1 LFQHR
6 GEGYPI
12 IDHAATLYRTL
23 FENTGTATVLI
34 EEDMTISLV
43 NSELSRISGL
53 GKEMVENRMKF
64 PDLIAGPDRETVIRN
79 HRLRRQ
85 DPDKAPR
92 NYPCRVIVANGD
104 IKECLLTVALVDGT
118 RQSVASIT
126 DLSAQKELERRITRI
141 GEEERRH
148 IGRFLHD
155 DLGSHLA
162 GVEALASL
170 LSSRLARSEHP
181 EAGLAQEIKTL
192 INQAVKK
199 TKHLAQGLVP
209 VDMAATGFMDTLGQ
223 YVRHVEKAFG
233 VLCRIHGDISEA
245 SLPLDHLTHL
255 YYIVR
260 EAVNNAARHSGA
272 GEVDIRFSP
281 EDGDYLVRV
290 SDNGRGFFH
299 GGAPAGGLGHQIMK
313 QRADLIH
320 ADLAIH
326 QNDKGGTTVQCRIK
340 NRYAS

>member
-1 LFQHR
+1 
-6 GEGYPI
+6 
-12 IDHAATLYRTL
+12 
-23 FENTGTATVLI
+23 
-34 EEDMTISLV
+34 MTISLV

-53 GKEMVENRMKF
+53 GKEEVENRMRF

-85 DPDKAPR
+85 DPDKDPR

-104 IKECLLTVALVDGT
+104 IRECLLTVALVEGT

-126 DLSAQKELERRITRI
+126 DLSTQKKLERQIARIS
-141 GEEERRH
+141 EEERRH
-148 IGRFLHD
+148 IGRYLHD
-155 DLGSHLA
+155 ELGSHLA
-162 GVEALASL
+162 GVEALSRL
-170 LSSRLARSEHP
+170 LSSRLARSKHP
-181 EAGLAQEIKTL
+181 DTGLAFEIKAL

-209 VDMAATGFMDTLGQ
+209 VDMAATGFMDALGQ
-223 YVRHVEKAFG
+223 YARYVEKAFTIQ
-233 VLCRIHGDISEA
+233 CRIHGNISQV

-272 GEVDIRFSP
+272 DQVDIRFTQ
-281 EDGDYLVRV
+281 DNGDHLVHV
-290 SDNGRGFFH
+290 TDNGRGFFH
-299 GGAPAGGLGHQIMK
+299 NQIPGRGLGHQIMQ

-320 ADLAIH
+320 ADLAIQ

>member
-1 LFQHR
+1 
-6 GEGYPI
+6 
-12 IDHAATLYRTL
+12 
-23 FENTGTATVLI
+23 
-34 EEDMTISLV
+34 
-43 NSELSRISGL
+43 
-53 GKEMVENRMKF
+53 MV
-64 PDLIAGPDRETVIRN
+64 
-79 HRLRRQ
+79 
-85 DPDKAPR
+85 
-92 NYPCRVIVANGD
+92 NGD

-126 DLSAQKELERRITRI
+126 DLSAQKELERQIARI
-141 GEEERRH
+141 GEEERH
-148 IGRFLHD
+148 HMGRFLHD

-162 GVEALASL
+162 GVEAMSSL

-181 EAGLAQEIKTL
+181 EAGLAQEIKAL

-223 YVRHVEKAFG
+223 YARHVEKAFG
-233 VLCRIHGDISEA
+233 AECRIHGAISEP
-245 SLPLDHLTHL
+245 SLPLDHLAHL

-272 GEVDIRFSP
+272 DRVDIRFTR
-281 EDGDYLVRV
+281 DNGDHLVRV

-299 GGAPAGGLGHQIMK
+299 GGSPAGGLGHQIMR
-313 QRADLIH
+313 QRAGLIH
-320 ADLAIH
+320 ADLEIQ